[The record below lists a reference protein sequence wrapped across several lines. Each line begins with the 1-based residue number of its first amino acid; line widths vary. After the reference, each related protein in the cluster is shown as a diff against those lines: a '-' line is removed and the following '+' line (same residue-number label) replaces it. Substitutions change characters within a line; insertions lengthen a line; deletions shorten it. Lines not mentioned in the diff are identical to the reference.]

1 MLRLALRNL
10 MARKGRLFMS
20 ALGVIA
26 SCTFLAGVFVFSDTI
41 TSSFDRLFA
50 NAYHNTSVVVRSSNV
65 IKADFGADQRDTIDD
80 SLIAAVKAVKGVSV
94 ADGAVSGSAAMTTA
108 AGKKIGIDGPPKLG
122 GEYTES
128 ITSPWKVVEGR
139 APHGDTEV
147 LIDRRSSKVGK
158 VKVGDKVGVTTT
170 VGSKSFT
177 VVGVATFAGNDTA
190 GGSSWALFDLPT
202 AQSFVTGHAGK
213 LDGIAVRSDG
223 SLSDVQLKASIEK
236 ALSGQ
241 KIEVLTRS
249 EITKESQTQIE
260 KGIGSFTTIL
270 TIFALIAVF
279 VGCFIIYNVFKI
291 TTAQRLQEN
300 ALLRAIGARS
310 GQVVKA
316 QMLEA
321 LAIGVVGGLLGFVAG
336 IGLATAIITLLRAIG
351 FAPSESGLAIHPMS
365 FVWTMVVGIL
375 VTLACAV
382 LPAIRAGRVP
392 PLAALRDVS
401 IDRTSHSRRRLA
413 LGVLSLIISAVG
425 VAIGLAGS
433 SVWLAPGVAGLFVAM
448 VAFGPALVR
457 PLSSAMVRP
466 LRALRGVTGE
476 IAARNAARSPE
487 RTALTSAALAIC
499 LALLIGVSTLGTSLV
514 SSFRYT
520 VAQQFRGDI
529 AISASGNGQSGG
541 LPTTVLDD
549 VLKLPEVGHAIA
561 LGGALLRADDGS
573 NKALTVLTI
582 NADQADSMIKL
593 DFTGGGWADVH
604 DTSVVVSKDKAKE
617 LSVVVGD
624 SITASYLDGTKVS
637 LKVAGIF
644 DSNFLGG
651 IVADRGLFAKSTAP
665 HFDFQILATGKGGIS
680 NTNLKTAVKTVT
692 DLVPVAKTQTRA
704 EFIDGQV
711 QQVSGILNFIYALL
725 GMSVFIAVLGI
736 VLTLMLSVYERR
748 RELGLVRAIG
758 MTRRQVR
765 SSVRW
770 ESIVTAVIGATM
782 GVALG
787 VSLGWIVVKALADQG
802 LNTFAVSITSVVVFT
817 LLAMLFAVAAAWF
830 PSRRAAK
837 ADILQAI
844 ATT

>member
-1 MLRLALRNL
+1 
-10 MARKGRLFMS
+10 
-20 ALGVIA
+20 V
-26 SCTFLAGVFVFSDTI
+26 
-41 TSSFDRLFA
+41 
-50 NAYHNTSVVVRSSNV
+50 
-65 IKADFGADQRDTIDD
+65 
-80 SLIAAVKAVKGVSV
+80 
-94 ADGAVSGSAAMTTA
+94 
-108 AGKKIGIDGPPKLG
+108 
-122 GEYTES
+122 
-128 ITSPWKVVEGR
+128 
-139 APHGDTEV
+139 
-147 LIDRRSSKVGK
+147 
-158 VKVGDKVGVTTT
+158 
-170 VGSKSFT
+170 
-177 VVGVATFAGNDTA
+177 
-190 GGSSWALFDLPT
+190 
-202 AQSFVTGHAGK
+202 
-213 LDGIAVRSDG
+213 SDG
-223 SLSDVQLKASIEK
+223 QLKASIEK

-241 KIEVLTRS
+241 KVQVLTRA
-249 EITKESQTQIE
+249 EITKESQSQIE
-260 KGIGSFTTIL
+260 KGVGSFTTFL
-270 TIFALIAVF
+270 TIFAGIAVF

-336 IGLATAIITLLRAIG
+336 IGLATAILTLLRAIG

-413 LGVLSLIISAVG
+413 LGVLSLLISAVG
-425 VAIGLAGS
+425 VVIGLAGS
-433 SVWLAPGVAGLFVAM
+433 TIWLVPGVAGLFVAM
-448 VAFGPALVR
+448 VAFGPAMVR
-457 PLSSAMVRP
+457 PLSSAMVGP

-514 SSFRYT
+514 SSFRHT

-529 AISASGNGQSGG
+529 AISASGNGPSGG

-549 VLKLPEVGHAIA
+549 VLKLPQVDHAIA
-561 LGGALLRADDGS
+561 LGGALLRADNGS
-573 NKALTVLTI
+573 NKALTVLTV

-604 DTSVVVSKDKAKE
+604 DTNVVVSKDKAKE
-617 LSVVVGD
+617 LSVAVGD
-624 SITASYLDGTKVS
+624 NITASYLDGTKVS

-665 HFDFQILATGKGGIS
+665 HFDFQILASGKGGIS
-680 NTNLKTAVKTVT
+680 NANLKTAVKTVT

-704 EFIDGQV
+704 EFIDSQV

>member
-1 MLRLALRNL
+1 
-10 MARKGRLFMS
+10 
-20 ALGVIA
+20 
-26 SCTFLAGVFVFSDTI
+26 
-41 TSSFDRLFA
+41 
-50 NAYHNTSVVVRSSNV
+50 
-65 IKADFGADQRDTIDD
+65 
-80 SLIAAVKAVKGVSV
+80 
-94 ADGAVSGSAAMTTA
+94 
-108 AGKKIGIDGPPKLG
+108 
-122 GEYTES
+122 
-128 ITSPWKVVEGR
+128 
-139 APHGDTEV
+139 
-147 LIDRRSSKVGK
+147 
-158 VKVGDKVGVTTT
+158 
-170 VGSKSFT
+170 
-177 VVGVATFAGNDTA
+177 
-190 GGSSWALFDLPT
+190 LP
-202 AQSFVTGHAGK
+202 GK
-213 LDGIAVRSDG
+213 LDDVAVRSDG
-223 SLSDVQLKASIEK
+223 TVSDSDLKAAVEK
-236 ALSGQ
+236 ALAGQ
-241 KIEVLTRS
+241 KAEVLTRA

-270 TIFALIAVF
+270 TIFAGIAVF

-321 LAIGVVGGLLGFVAG
+321 LAVGVLGGLLGFVAG
-336 IGLATAIITLLRAIG
+336 IGLATAILTLLRALSV
-351 FAPSESGLAIHPMS
+351 APTESGLSIHPAS
-365 FVWTMVVGIL
+365 FVWTMIVGIF

-382 LPAIRAGRVP
+382 MPSIRAGRVP

-413 LGVLSLIISAVG
+413 VG
-425 VAIGLAGS
+425 VVSLVISVVGVIIGLTGS
-433 SVWLAPGVAGLFVAM
+433 TIWLVPGIAGLFVAM
-448 VAFGPALVR
+448 VAFGPAMVR

-466 LRALRGVTGE
+466 LRAVRGVTGE

-514 SSFRYT
+514 SSFKHT
-520 VAQQFRGDI
+520 VAAQFRGDI
-529 AISASGNGQSGG
+529 AITAGGNGSGGG
-541 LPTTVLDD
+541 LPPAVLDD
-549 VLKLPEVGHAIA
+549 VLKLPQVDHAIA
-561 LGGALLRADDGS
+561 FGGAALRADDGS
-573 NKALTVLTI
+573 NKALTIVTI
-582 NADQADSMIKL
+582 NADQAGSMIKL
-593 DFTGGGWADVH
+593 DFIGGGGWADVH
-604 DTSVVVSKDKAKE
+604 GSDVAVSKDKAKE
-617 LSVVVGD
+617 LGVAKGD
-624 SITASYLDGTKVS
+624 TITASFLEGNKVS

-651 IVADRGLFAKSTAP
+651 IVADRALFQTSTVAR
-665 HFDFQILATGKGGIS
+665 FDAQVLATGKGGIS
-680 NTNLKTAVKTVT
+680 NADLKTAVKTVT
-692 DLVPVAKTQTRA
+692 DKVPIAKTQTRA
-704 EFIDGQV
+704 EFIDSQV

-817 LLAMLFAVAAAWF
+817 VLAMLFAVAAAWF